1 MDAWVERV
9 LNVKSAASGT
19 AGTGGTLSVMKLG
32 KARVEWI
39 GVRRNAVGEIGRLRE
54 AIRDEF
60 QDDEEQAAQ
69 LEAALAK
76 LGQRID
82 KLDPTL
88 EQQLDVVLNAA
99 EAARPAPAEVAR
111 RTLQDV
117 IDYLQTDEVLA
128 EVDGNEVLPDIAVV
142 GNMRAALGNIAAA
155 LGLPAQQEDRPEL
168 SGAGGQA

>member
-1 MDAWVERV
+1 MATPEMDAWVERV
-9 LNVKSAASGT
+9 LNVKSGADGT
-19 AGTGGTLSVMKLG
+19 AGAVSVMRLG

-39 GVRRNAVGEIGRLRE
+39 GVRRTAVTEIGRLRE
-54 AIRDEF
+54 AIKNEF
-60 QDDEEQAAQ
+60 ENDAEQAAQ
-69 LEAALAK
+69 LAAALAK

-99 EAARPAPAEVAR
+99 EAARPAPVAVAR
-111 RTLQDV
+111 RTLQDF
-117 IDYLQTDEVLA
+117 ITYLQTDEVLV

-155 LGLPAQQEDRPEL
+155 LG
-168 SGAGGQA
+168 